1 MDITVFEDV
10 ANFGPTEDGAPYT
23 APVYCVMAQDAKG
36 NRWVHE
42 LTFPGCKRYAT
53 TVEGELFVRFEDRRQ
68 IAQARATELAS
79 RVRKALAAGGQIN
92 LDYWVETFPA
102 YGSEAFSNEEMI
114 AWEKEREYD

>member
-1 MDITVFEDV
+1 MDISVFEDV

-53 TVEGELFVRFEDRRQ
+53 MVEGELIVRFENLSK
-68 IAQARATELAS
+68 IAQARAEDLAS
-79 RVRKALAAGGQIN
+79 RVRKALTAGGQIN
-92 LDYWVETFPA
+92 FDYWVETFPA
-102 YGSEAFSNEEMI
+102 YGSEAYREEDMVV
-114 AWEKEREYD
+114 WEKEYA